1 MPADLGFEPPNRPHG
16 RLKLNQTIAL
26 QSNVRVCSVVE
37 CGQSGREVYSA
48 WDLFQCLVFQCSWSI
63 GATPNH
69 WLLAHWHDSKS
80 LALGALARLQIIGSW
95 RIGATPNRWLS
106 AHWRDSKSLA
116 LGATPN
122 HWLLAHWRDS
132 KLLALGSLAG
142 LQIIGSWRIGVTP
155 NRWPLAHWRD
165 SKSLALGATLMTSWT
180 LGATSYKLGPLAP
193 SK

>member
-95 RIGATPNRWLS
+95 RIGKTPNHWLL
-106 AHWRDSKSLA
+106 AHWCDSKSLA
-116 LGATPN
+116 LSALARLHIIGSWRIGATPN
-122 HWLLAHWRDS
+122 HWLLAHWC
-132 KLLALGSLAG
+132 
-142 LQIIGSWRIGVTP
+142 
-155 NRWPLAHWRD
+155 D
-165 SKSLALGATLMTSWT
+165 SKSLT
-180 LGATSYKLGPLAP
+180 LGALA
-193 SK
+193 